1 MLQFKDVSAQE
12 GTLKSIGTVA
22 QFVGKDG
29 YHELAS
35 DKNFKGTMKES
46 GKLTNVTIALVNAK
60 GQKAFVNCSGP
71 VSADLRATTSTK
83 ELETKIIAL
92 ASFPILELPQF
103 TQDGEPIMDLNEETG
118 LEEQRIIYS
127 ISFAGGADMSKT
139 RVNITADML
148 KLESVK
154 RTIDWNDLVAL

>member
-71 VSADLRATTSTK
+71 VSADLRATTSAK

-92 ASFPILELPQF
+92 ASFPILELPQADE
-103 TQDGEPIMDLNEETG
+103 DGAPIMDLNEETG

-127 ISFAGGADMSKT
+127 ISFAGGTDMSKT

-154 RTIDWNDLVAL
+154 RTIDWNELVAL